1 MIKTPFLPWGSLSL
15 FIARLMAGRR
25 LYAPTRR
32 EGELRFDLIAS
43 PEEATLDYAN
53 TRKAPKALL
62 FPQTECLFTRA
73 ADADRADLSPLV
85 APPLDTTPTAI
96 LGLRPCDARAL
107 ALLDA
112 VFLQG
117 DYCDPYYRARREST
131 VILSLA
137 CAQPRA
143 TCFCHA
149 LGSGPYD
156 RDGSDLLLRPS
167 DQGYLLEAVSQR
179 GAGLLAELG
188 AEAELIA
195 PSAEALE
202 RAAAIEAGA
211 HARLAEMPPVS
222 GIEEALPGLFD
233 DLALW
238 REISE
243 KCLACGTCTYVCPG
257 CHCFNILDRVEA
269 GGGRRLR
276 AWDACMYPGF
286 TVHASGHNPRPDQ
299 AARWRQRVMHKF
311 SYLPENVGLFG
322 CLGCGRC
329 VLACPVSLDI
339 REALRLVRLAS
350 QRAAVREE

>member
-1 MIKTPFLPWGSLSL
+1 MKTSFLPQEHLAR
-15 FIARLMAGRR
+15 FVARLMAGRR

-32 EGELRFDLIAS
+32 GGDLRFDLIAS

-53 TRKAPKALL
+53 TRQAPKALL
-62 FPQTECLFTRA
+62 FPQTECLLARA
-73 ADADRADLSPLV
+73 AEADRADYSPLA
-85 APPLDTTPTAI
+85 APPLDAAPTAI
-96 LGLRPCDARAL
+96 LGIRPCDARAFVL
-107 ALLDA
+107 MDA

-117 DYCDPYYRARREST
+117 QYCDPYYRARREND
-131 VILSLA
+131 VILSRA
-137 CAQPRA
+137 CARHRA

-156 RDGSDLLLRPS
+156 RDGSDVLLRPS
-167 DQGYLLEAVSQR
+167 NQGYLLAAASAR
-179 GAGLLAELG
+179 GESLLAELG
-188 AEAELIA
+188 AEAGLM
-195 PSAEALE
+195 PPDPEALE
-202 RAAAIEAGA
+202 EAAAIEAGA
-211 HARLAEMPPVS
+211 LARLAEMPPVA
-222 GIEEALPGLFD
+222 GIEEALPALFD

-269 GGGRRLR
+269 SGGRRLR

-311 SYLPENVGLFG
+311 SYLPENVGLYG

-339 REALRLVRLAS
+339 REALRLARLA
-350 QRAAVREE
+350 AAQEE